1 MSQEN
6 EKIITTPDDM
16 ELLLRARDKS
26 PALYDRVMELLNIVD
41 DRKRRTAD
49 DVEFQ
54 VIDTLRN
61 MGKDVLTS
69 WSERQASDATAELL
83 EERSELK
90 RSSKK
95 KSIGKQLMAE

>member
-1 MSQEN
+1 MSQGN

-16 ELLLRARDKS
+16 ELLLRTRDQS
-26 PALYDRVMELLNIVD
+26 PALYDRVMDLLNIVD

-69 WSERQASDATAELL
+69 WSERQASDAAAELL
-83 EERSELK
+83 EERAELK

-95 KSIGKQLMAE
+95 KYTGKQLMAK

>member
-16 ELLLRARDKS
+16 ELLLRTRDKS

>member
-1 MSQEN
+1 MSQGN

-16 ELLLRARDKS
+16 ELLLRTRDKS

-54 VIDTLRN
+54 VIDTLR
-61 MGKDVLTS
+61 G
-69 WSERQASDATAELL
+69 
-83 EERSELK
+83 
-90 RSSKK
+90 SSLGCQKTVVF
-95 KSIGKQLMAE
+95 SQNHYPENRPRIYCNNP

>member
-69 WSERQASDATAELL
+69 WSERQASDATAECNVSRYLRCSVS
-83 EERSELK
+83 RSL
-90 RSSKK
+90 R
-95 KSIGKQLMAE
+95 

>member
-1 MSQEN
+1 MSQGN

-16 ELLLRARDKS
+16 ELLLRTRDKS